1 MEDKKHS
8 FETDRLIIRL
18 LEEGDRDFFVSL
30 YTDPKIMRH
39 IGEPFS
45 EEKANSSF
53 KTAIKLNTE
62 IPIKQLLWV
71 INDKSSRETCGIQ
84 NLSFHY
90 EDKGKAEAGLILA
103 RKAQG
108 RFYPEEALVGMV
120 NYGFTQLGLSS
131 IYAYSSVRN
140 RASKRVVTK
149 AGFHQ
154 FDETESKV
162 SFKIESE

>member
-1 MEDKKHS
+1 MHS
-8 FETDRLIIRL
+8 FETERLIIRL
-18 LEEGDRDFFVSL
+18 LEQGDRGFFVSL

-45 EEKANSSF
+45 DKKAHSSF

-62 IPIKQLLWV
+62 TPIKQLLWG
-71 INDKSSRETCGIQ
+71 IIDKSSKEICGIQ
-84 NLSFHY
+84 NLSLHY
-90 EDKGKAEAGLILA
+90 EDKRVAEAGLILA

-154 FDETESKV
+154 FDETESKI